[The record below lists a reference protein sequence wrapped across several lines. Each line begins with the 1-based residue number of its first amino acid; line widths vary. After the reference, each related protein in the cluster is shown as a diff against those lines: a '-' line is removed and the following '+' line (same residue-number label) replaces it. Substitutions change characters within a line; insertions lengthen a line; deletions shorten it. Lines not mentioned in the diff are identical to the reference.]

1 MQKSIFSNRYQLF
14 ISELVNIR
22 KRKEMTQ
29 TMLAME
35 LEKPQSFISKYERLE
50 RRLDIEEY
58 ITILETLVADADME
72 LLRILRK
79 IRNT

>member
-58 ITILETLVADADME
+58 LTILETLVADADME